1 MLRLRIAL
9 LMLLVVIVLRDS
21 KGRSPEKKIALL
33 LDFVQIR
40 GGGPCPNF
48 LAPFHKCIF
57 GQ

>member
-40 GGGPCPNF
+40 GGGPCPF